1 MALPDTDSPFLC
13 MLALAFVVVQCLCCS
28 VVVLI
33 VHVLFSVLLFVTRVC
48 FHLLVTCL
56 IALRLLDSD
65 ILLLPL

>member
-1 MALPDTDSPFLC
+1 MALPDTDTPFLC

-33 VHVLFSVLLFVTRVC
+33 VYVFLSVLLFVTRVC
-48 FHLLVTCL
+48 FYL
-56 IALRLLDSD
+56 IELRLLDSD